1 MMNFSQ
7 WLINESLQNIK
18 AALTKAASPEARN
31 HMIGSTHE
39 AIKKIVKAINTQPNS
54 PIVQKFVNSLRD
66 YSIPSVPDQ
75 SDGWEVIK
83 TLWNK
88 ANLSPLAASPK
99 ITPQVSSPV
108 PQEEKS
114 NFDYPMSAANIRSIV
129 ADAAKRIAGRE
140 PSSPVLTMI
149 GLKSINS
156 DRDVA
161 EAIISALS
169 QMGHKIDVNQLP
181 KEYQPKISADQNEP
195 GQTYS
200 SNLGGSSSGIKQID
214 PRKIGINRDSRSVLN
229 IPSLSSFNQSSP
241 GSDIYQYLYV
251 KANGKFY
258 ENPYFNS

>member
-7 WLINESLQNIK
+7 WLINESLENIK
-18 AALTKAASPEARN
+18 TALIKAASPEARK
-31 HMIGSTHE
+31 HMIVSTHE

-88 ANLSPLAASPK
+88 ANLAPTAVSPK
-99 ITPQVSSPV
+99 ITPQISSPV
-108 PQEEKS
+108 PQEEK
-114 NFDYPMSAANIRSIV
+114 NKFDYPMSATNIRSIV

-181 KEYQPKISADQNEP
+181 KEYQPKKSVVQNEP

-200 SNLGGSSSGIKQID
+200 SNLGDRSEIKQID
-214 PRKIGINRDSRSVLN
+214 PRKIGVNRDSRSVLN